1 MNFNMIKFDFLN
13 NEIKNPII
21 IVYMFVF
28 PIIFFIL
35 ISNVMVSFFENLQ
48 LSQNFYFI
56 RIMLFIQFSLG
67 TMISNA
73 LMENRVKYSN
83 LRLAYVLSKP
93 FDIVLSKLLS
103 LIFFNILAI
112 IFYIMVCN
120 LVFNVDMQISFFKL
134 TIIYFIC
141 GFFSMNVGLILVLIL
156 KDESLTNNI
165 FGIIQLL
172 VCIAGGLF
180 YPVCFFNGIF
190 IKISNFSLAKII
202 LQAIL
207 EDNINNDLYIYGSLF
222 FGGVS
227 LLFISKK
234 IFNVEHLMI

>member
-1 MNFNMIKFDFLN
+1 
-13 NEIKNPII
+13 
-21 IVYMFVF
+21 
-28 PIIFFIL
+28 
-35 ISNVMVSFFENLQ
+35 
-48 LSQNFYFI
+48 
-56 RIMLFIQFSLG
+56 
-67 TMISNA
+67 
-73 LMENRVKYSN
+73 
-83 LRLAYVLSKP
+83 
-93 FDIVLSKLLS
+93 
-103 LIFFNILAI
+103 
-112 IFYIMVCN
+112 
-120 LVFNVDMQISFFKL
+120 MQISFFKL

-190 IKISNFSLAKII
+190 IKIFNFSLAKII
-202 LQAIL
+202 LQAIF

-234 IFNVEHLMI
+234 IFNVEYLMI